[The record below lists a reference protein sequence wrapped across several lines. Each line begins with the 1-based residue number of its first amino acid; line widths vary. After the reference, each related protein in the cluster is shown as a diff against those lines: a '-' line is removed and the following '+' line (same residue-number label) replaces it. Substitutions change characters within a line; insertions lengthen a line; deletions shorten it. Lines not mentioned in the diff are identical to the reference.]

1 MMRRALDKVTNKSKQ
16 EEEEED
22 LRQPEGSIRSK
33 RQEEKT
39 RPPLIEGR
47 AEKAK

>member
-1 MMRRALDKVTNKSKQ
+1 MIYRALDKVTKKSKQ
-16 EEEEED
+16 EEED

-33 RQEEKT
+33 RKDEKT
-39 RPPLIEGR
+39 RPLIEGR